1 MTRSNRKYAKWI
13 IPITTLGAFFCD
25 AACKEFIR
33 ATLSPGEPSPFIPGL
48 VRLYLTTNTG
58 AAFSLGAGNGYLMTS
73 LATVVTLF
81 LVAWM
86 LRREAELVSNI
97 ERAGLGLLFGGACGN
112 LFDRFTQGRVTD
124 FLDLTFI
131 DFPIFNTADM
141 FIDVGI
147 ALILLS
153 MLLERRKG
161 SAAAQANQGLRSRL
175 EACAPENMP
184 AENMH
189 AENVQA
195 EVNLS
200 GNE

>member
-1 MTRSNRKYAKWI
+1 M
-13 IPITTLGAFFCD
+13 
-25 AACKEFIR
+25 
-33 ATLSPGEPSPFIPGL
+33 
-48 VRLYLTTNTG
+48 YLTTNTG

-73 LATVVTLF
+73 LATLVTLF

-86 LRREAELVSNI
+86 LRREAELVSNL
-97 ERAGLGLLFGGACGN
+97 ERTGLGLLFGGACGN

-124 FLDLTFI
+124 FLDFTFM

-153 MLLERRKG
+153 MLLERKASKQKG
-161 SAAAQANQGLRSRL
+161 QSIQTESIQTESIQSESMQTANIHT
-175 EACAPENMP
+175 EKIP
-184 AENMH
+184 AE
-189 AENVQA
+189 QIQK